1 MNKTRGLLVLL
12 SVILLIVVGIEL
24 YLVFGQKSPNDLVP
38 GYFSFVDNT
47 GAARYLD
54 RTKTALGRG
63 LYKKATLI
71 KHYEGV
77 LSDLKAEPFTWT
89 DNQEYA
95 LLIDLLTEG
104 DNHSGAL
111 LTEAELSRVSVYH
124 RLQNS
129 DTEIA
134 LSDLK
139 IGDSLYME
147 QSVNLKSNGETVLE
161 TFKIFK
167 LNP

>member
-1 MNKTRGLLVLL
+1 MNKTRGLLVLF
-12 SVILLIVVGIEL
+12 SVILLVVVGIEL
-24 YLVFGQKSPNDLVP
+24 YLIFGQKNAKDLIP

-63 LYKKATLI
+63 LYKKATVI

-77 LSDLKAEPFTWT
+77 LSDLKVEPFTWT
-89 DNQEYA
+89 DNQKYA
-95 LLIDLLTEG
+95 LLIDILTET
-104 DNHSGAL
+104 DNHSGVL
-111 LTEAELSRVSVYH
+111 LTEIELGRISVYH

-129 DTEIA
+129 DTEIS

-139 IGDSLYME
+139 VGDSIYME
-147 QSVNLKSNGETVLE
+147 QSVNLKRNGETILE
-161 TFKIFK
+161 TLKIYK